1 MNLYIDGW
9 PDVGL
14 CVALCSP
21 GTISDY
27 FCVCVCPQSSPII
40 LRGVGLGVA
49 LQEEAH
55 ALLMRPVGVEAWHH
69 HDLPRQ
75 VPDEAGRAE
84 HRLAEAA
91 EALHHK
97 AERRL

>member
-1 MNLYIDGW
+1 M
-9 PDVGL
+9 VGQMWVFVL
-14 CVALCSP
+14 HCVHQELFQI
-21 GTISDY
+21 T
-27 FCVCVCPQSSPII
+27 FVCVCVCPQSSPLI

-84 HRLAEAA
+84 H
-91 EALHHK
+91 
-97 AERRL
+97 